1 MRIDNL
7 PRNSSYVEAVSLDE
21 ELAQQA
27 MQTPAPKGPAV
38 RMRDWSPQLEILTLL
53 VDRLGEVIQAVIAAQ
68 GGKPPKITPM
78 PRPKTAADELRDP
91 RRQHHRILSK
101 VMITQP
107 DGSVVSAADLAVAR
121 RTGPRSPLH

>member
-7 PRNSSYVEAVSLDE
+7 PRNSGYVEAVSLDE
-21 ELAQQA
+21 ELAEQVIRS
-27 MQTPAPKGPAV
+27 PAPKGPPV
-38 RMRDWSPQLEILTLL
+38 RMRDWSPQLEVLTLL

-78 PRPKTAADELRDP
+78 PRPKTAVDDLRDP

-101 VMITQP
+101 VLIAQP
-107 DGSVVSAADLAVAR
+107 DGSTISAADLAAR
-121 RTGPRSPLH
+121 RHPGPRFSLS

>member
-7 PRNSSYVEAVSLDE
+7 PRNSGYVEAVSLDE
-21 ELAQQA
+21 ELAEQA
-27 MQTPAPKGPAV
+27 VRSPAPKGPAV
-38 RMRDWSPQLEILTLL
+38 RMRDWSPQQEVLTLL

-107 DGSVVSAADLAVAR
+107 DGSVVSAADLAAGKRSAAR
-121 RTGPRSPLH
+121 TRIS